1 MTFSLPAQRCT
12 TRAEEGASRRWEAWL
27 KPSVRSKLHELHASV
42 LLMSRHVRGPARVL
56 GGSARTPGRLRPLL
70 PRPCA
75 RACGAGARNAA
86 APSLA
91 EFAPFAFARA
101 NQLWASARAPVCVQV
116 PDDGGGLEHA
126 RFPLAPCCSPL
137 ACIRGT
143 RLLGLRLG
151 QMHDFDLCAP
161 PCFHA
166 GADSAAS
173 GRFQLGAMDIQSIGM
188 QTILSSAH
196 RDLGDDR
203 DPEDSWQRLLS
214 IDVGDSINS
223 CTQDIADRQR
233 ADAKQ
238 QRDSA
243 DLQAENATLK
253 ADLHERNQEIKEL
266 ELKLLDMHSFITKLH
281 RKSESPVYDDK
292 VPAPRPSDGH
302 TDAAAVAKG
311 TIAVNKKKRKRGGA
325 GIEAI
330 TAMVC
335 SPDNGASSASFNSS
349 LVSAEVNENA
359 TADQPSGLEIQG
371 LSYLPPTGDNIYDNN
386 SIQDT
391 TEIGVIAEDEA
402 MIPLDRLPAKLR
414 KLAHP
419 PEGCYSTGL
428 QLRARGPGSRSGGN
442 RSREVKKPRVKV
454 YIKRGPDGLLLY
466 MDDFTERSKNLAI
479 KINTWVTTHISEDCI
494 KRGPV
499 THPILD
505 FAEVKFTQDQWADLA
520 THVGNIRGNRTQN
533 KSTLPP
539 VQRDQKYLS
548 QFFNEFLSMPC
559 PDDRTREG
567 SFWPWRSF
575 DAQHYNLQAFRHT
588 TWGMA
593 CRGHVN
599 GEAIGRP
606 LIEVCDP
613 IAEDSNA
620 KSKDGITSA

>member
-1 MTFSLPAQRCT
+1 MDMPDTGYTTSL
-12 TRAEEGASRRWEAWL
+12 
-27 KPSVRSKLHELHASV
+27 
-42 LLMSRHVRGPARVL
+42 
-56 GGSARTPGRLRPLL
+56 
-70 PRPCA
+70 
-75 RACGAGARNAA
+75 
-86 APSLA
+86 
-91 EFAPFAFARA
+91 
-101 NQLWASARAPVCVQV
+101 
-116 PDDGGGLEHA
+116 
-126 RFPLAPCCSPL
+126 
-137 ACIRGT
+137 
-143 RLLGLRLG
+143 
-151 QMHDFDLCAP
+151 
-161 PCFHA
+161 
-166 GADSAAS
+166 
-173 GRFQLGAMDIQSIGM
+173 
-188 QTILSSAH
+188 
-196 RDLGDDR
+196 DLGDM
-203 DPEDSWQRLLS
+203 S
-214 IDVGDSINS
+214 DVLADDGLGTMGMHGTANYTSNHPGDSVAMMLVPADEYQRMECMVKTAESLKDFAIEERDS
-223 CTQDIADRQR
+223 AIESEALQRARAEDASTQAAAERQR
-233 ADAKQ
+233 ADKLQKERDEALALLATVKAGPAGGAGRGPQTLTKSCNGSRLRATTRQASSAAASATVAAK
-238 QRDSA
+238 R
-243 DLQAENATLK
+243 
-253 ADLHERNQEIKEL
+253 EL
-266 ELKLLDMHSFITKLH
+266 DGVHQP
-281 RKSESPVYDDK
+281 KSNKRPKRGGPGSKSPVDDDK
-292 VPAPRPSDGH
+292 VPGPEPSD
-302 TDAAAVAKG
+302 V
-311 TIAVNKKKRKRGGA
+311 V
-325 GIEAI
+325 